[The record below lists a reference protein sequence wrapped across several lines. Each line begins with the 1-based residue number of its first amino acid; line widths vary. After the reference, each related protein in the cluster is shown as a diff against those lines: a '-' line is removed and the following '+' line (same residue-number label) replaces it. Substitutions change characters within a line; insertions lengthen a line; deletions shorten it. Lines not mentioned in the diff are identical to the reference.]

1 MYGVW
6 NLDCHAKGEH
16 RQPLK
21 NKTMKRNKRQME
33 KVDMRNVT
41 FCILNQVL
49 VIKSDQIKA
58 DEMDRTYN
66 AGNLREV
73 RKILVAWP

>member
-1 MYGVW
+1 
-6 NLDCHAKGEH
+6 
-16 RQPLK
+16 
-21 NKTMKRNKRQME
+21 ME